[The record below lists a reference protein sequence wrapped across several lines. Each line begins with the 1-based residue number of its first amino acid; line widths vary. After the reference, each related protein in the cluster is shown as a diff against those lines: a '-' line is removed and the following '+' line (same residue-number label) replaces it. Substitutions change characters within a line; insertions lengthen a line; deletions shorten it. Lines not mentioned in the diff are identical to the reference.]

1 MQRVTLSKWYNSLCE
16 KEHQRVAEY
25 QTDVT
30 ADVTEV
36 GATNPAWYSDFIF
49 VVLTDAKQ

>member
-1 MQRVTLSKWYNSLCE
+1 MQRVTLSKRYNSLCE

-25 QTDVT
+25 LTDVT

-36 GATNPAWYSDFIF
+36 GATNPVWYSEFLICGFDGC
-49 VVLTDAKQ
+49 